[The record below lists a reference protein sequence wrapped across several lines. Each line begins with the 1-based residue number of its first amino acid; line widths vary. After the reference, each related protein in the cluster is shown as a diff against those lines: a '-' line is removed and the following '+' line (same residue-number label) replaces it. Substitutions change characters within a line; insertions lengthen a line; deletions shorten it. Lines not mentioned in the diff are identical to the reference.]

1 MNCECRNSAPNSMNG
16 IGKTCEGSTGTG
28 FAGEPFCWINSN
40 KKHAC
45 TDAQKD
51 NSHFE
56 AGVIGDSES
65 NSWYSTMPCISMQF
79 RVFHDTYCKK
89 FSCKMIYVNLKQKTI
104 ISL

>member
-1 MNCECRNSAPNSMNG
+1 MYLDIFQFYFDSISDTNMNCECRNSAPNSMNG

-28 FAGEPFCWINSN
+28 FAGEPFCWIKSS

-51 NSHFE
+51 NNHFE

-65 NSWYSTMPCISMQF
+65 NSWYSTMPCIS
-79 RVFHDTYCKK
+79 K
-89 FSCKMIYVNLKQKTI
+89 
-104 ISL
+104 